1 MQTLPMLLVRTRTP
15 GILRINGHLAGAA
28 EDTLVLPVSPT
39 GEALVQ
45 LFPYGPY
52 LPAAARVQF
61 HRGMALAG
69 QDQLLPHTLT
79 VWPNGV
85 AELTLSALR
94 APHSR
99 CVDQLKGDACAW
111 YVYQGGGVTLT
122 AEDENERECF
132 SRHFPDAVAGSLR
145 RMQWTP
151 ALSAALITHPDG
163 QRLLL
168 LDDSQLPPRVVLDAF
183 GQQLRVSAQG
193 ESVQVQQDFFDG
205 AFTRTQTYQ
214 RAAQGYQLTQE
225 TAQMTAE
232 MRDFAQQEH
241 ADWSDAAYDCALTLV
256 RAVMLDCQ
264 AQARALYDGDYGA
277 LCAALGDFETAVAS
291 VLCPMTD
298 SDATVAVLETTAPGV
313 RCARVFGFDVENGR
327 VTRFRAYA
335 DQ

>member
-1 MQTLPMLLVRTRTP
+1 MLLVRTRTP
-15 GILRINGHLAGAA
+15 GILWINGHLAGAA

-69 QDQLLPHTLT
+69 QDPLLPHTLT

-111 YVYQGGGVTLT
+111 YLYQGGGVTLT

-132 SRHFPDAVAGSLR
+132 SRHFQTPLPGRCGACSGP
-145 RMQWTP
+145 P
-151 ALSAALITHPDG
+151 ALSAALITIRTASG
-163 QRLLL
+163 CCFWTTASCRRASCLMRLA
-168 LDDSQLPPRVVLDAF
+168 SSC
-183 GQQLRVSAQG
+183 GSARRG
-193 ESVQVQQDFFDG
+193 NPFQVQQDFFDG

-214 RAAQGYQLTQE
+214 RAAQ
-225 TAQMTAE
+225 
-232 MRDFAQQEH
+232 
-241 ADWSDAAYDCALTLV
+241 
-256 RAVMLDCQ
+256 
-264 AQARALYDGDYGA
+264 
-277 LCAALGDFETAVAS
+277 
-291 VLCPMTD
+291 
-298 SDATVAVLETTAPGV
+298 ATS
-313 RCARVFGFDVENGR
+313 
-327 VTRFRAYA
+327 
-335 DQ
+335 